1 MALLRR
7 RADFPLR
14 AWDQSLISSTQLLGP
29 PVGLTLP
36 SNSYTR
42 GPPSPFLKKQMRRA
56 RNNPKWGKLTI
67 RLARHICR
75 PQMMKLQKCR
85 CNIAAL
91 TYNIYMKSSCGRPS
105 ASCISFRLIYTFG
118 WPRLCRYRSFVIVV
132 INLNSVLFLK

>member
-1 MALLRR
+1 MPLMALLRR

-105 ASCISFRLIYTFG
+105 RFLYQLQIDLYLWLAQ
-118 WPRLCRYRSFVIVV
+118 IVSLQ
-132 INLNSVLFLK
+132 IICYSRHQP